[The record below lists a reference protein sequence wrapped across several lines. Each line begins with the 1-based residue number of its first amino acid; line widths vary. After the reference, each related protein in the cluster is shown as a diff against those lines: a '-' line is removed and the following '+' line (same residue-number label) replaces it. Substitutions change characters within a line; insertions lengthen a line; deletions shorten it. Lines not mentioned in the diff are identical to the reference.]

1 VHGAINGNKIVRRPS
16 EMPRPE
22 SFLAGA
28 LLTGLVAFGPL
39 STDLYLPSLPG
50 IARDLMAEASAV
62 QLTLSVFLL
71 GFAVG
76 QILYGPLSDR
86 FGRRP
91 VLLGGI
97 AIYLAGTAAC
107 ALAPTIQAL
116 IAARFAQAVG
126 ACSGVVLARAIV
138 RDLFAPER
146 AASVMAYMGSAM
158 AIGPMVGPVIGG
170 QLEIRFG
177 WRANFILLALFG
189 AAMLVAVL
197 ATMQETN
204 RNRDPSA
211 LSPRRMLGNFRDM
224 LRARRFLGCTLTAT
238 FVYGG
243 LFTFISVSSF
253 VLIDVVGLTPDLY
266 GFCFAAMV
274 VGYMVGALSA
284 GRVVQHLG
292 VDRVMLSGGIL
303 AGGSGVVL
311 AILSVLAGRAIGV
324 VEIVVPMMVYGAGVG
339 WVLPASSAAAVGAYP
354 DKAGA
359 ASSLLGVIQMC
370 VAAGIGALVGHLL
383 DGTARPMG
391 LAIAFCG
398 LGTLAAIVSMRG
410 DRLSSPAG

>member
-1 VHGAINGNKIVRRPS
+1 
-16 EMPRPE
+16 MPRPE
-22 SFLAGA
+22 SFLVGA

-50 IARDLMAEASAV
+50 IARDLMADASAV

-76 QILYGPLSDR
+76 QVLYGPLSDR

-107 ALAPTIQAL
+107 ALAPSIHAL
-116 IAARFAQAVG
+116 IAARFVQAVG

-158 AIGPMVGPVIGG
+158 AIGPMIGPVIGG
-170 QLEIRFG
+170 QLEIRLG

-189 AAMLVAVL
+189 VAMLAAVL
-197 ATMQETN
+197 AALRETN
-204 RNRDPSA
+204 RNRDPAA
-211 LSPRRMLGNFRDM
+211 LSPRRMLGNFREM
-224 LRARRFLGCTLTAT
+224 LRARRFLGCTLTAA

-243 LFTFISVSSF
+243 LFTFISVSAF

-266 GFCFAAMV
+266 GFSFAAMV
-274 VGYMVGALSA
+274 AGYMVGALSA

-303 AGGSGVVL
+303 AAGSGLVL
-311 AILSVLAGRAIGV
+311 AVLAWLAGPAISV

-354 DKAGA
+354 DRAGA

-391 LAIAFCG
+391 FAIAVCG
-398 LGTLAAIVSMRG
+398 LGTLAAILSMR
-410 DRLSSPAG
+410 RAES

>member
-1 VHGAINGNKIVRRPS
+1 
-16 EMPRPE
+16 MPRPE
-22 SFLAGA
+22 SFLVGA

-50 IARDLMAEASAV
+50 IARDLVADASAV

-107 ALAPTIQAL
+107 AFAPTIQAL

-126 ACSGVVLARAIV
+126 ACSGVVLTRAIV

-146 AASVMAYMGSAM
+146 GASVMAYLGSAM
-158 AIGPMVGPVIGG
+158 AIGPMIGPIIGG

-189 AAMLVAVL
+189 AAMLVAVV
-197 ATMQETN
+197 AVMQETN

-211 LSPRRMLGNFRDM
+211 LSPRRMLGNFREM
-224 LRARRFLGCTLTAT
+224 LAARRFLGCTLTAA

-243 LFTFISVSSF
+243 LFTFISVSAF

-284 GRVVQHLG
+284 GRVVQQLG
-292 VDRVMLSGGIL
+292 IDRVMLAGGIL
-303 AGGSGVVL
+303 AGGSGVTL
-311 AILSVLAGRAIGV
+311 AILAWLAGSGIGV
-324 VEIVVPMMVYGAGVG
+324 VEIVAPMMVYGAGVG

-354 DKAGA
+354 DRAGA
-359 ASSLLGVIQMC
+359 ASSLLGAIQMC

-383 DGTARPMG
+383 DGTARPMA
-391 LAIAFCG
+391 LAIALCG
-398 LGTLAAIVSMRG
+398 LGTLAAILSMRR
-410 DRLSSPAG
+410 DRLNSPG

>member
-1 VHGAINGNKIVRRPS
+1 
-16 EMPRPE
+16 MPRPE